1 MYFIYNAPNLYMQA
15 VKTTQ
20 HTQQVVQIVNI
31 LLNLRH
37 QFLWTQIGRRVGRL
51 VELVVVKGKG

>member
-15 VKTTQ
+15 VKAIQ
-20 HTQQVVQIVNI
+20 HTQQVVQSVNI

-37 QFLWTQIGRRVGRL
+37 QFLWTRIGRVGRL